1 MSFEAG
7 WSHTTYS
14 PVLLLLAGLLESL
27 LVVFLITSVRR
38 RTARHV
44 GKLLSVIVL
53 SPLPLLFLA
62 RGHLPLLSSGAVRFC
77 FGELGLVHVISFLL
91 PPTVGLFALFNLRPK
106 ALQEQG

>member
-14 PVLLLLAGLLESL
+14 PVLLFLAALLESL

-38 RTARHV
+38 KTAGRA

-62 RGHLPLLSSGAVRFC
+62 RGHLPLLSSWGASFC

-91 PPTVGLFALFNLRPK
+91 PPAVGLFTLFNLRSK

>member
-14 PVLLLLAGLLESL
+14 PFLFLLAALLESL
-27 LVVFLITSVRR
+27 LVAFLITAMRR
-38 RTARHV
+38 KTAGHA

-62 RGHLPLLSSGAVRFC
+62 RGHLPLLSSCQFLSWRARPGAR
-77 FGELGLVHVISFLL
+77 HQLL
-91 PPTVGLFALFNLRPK
+91 ATPYRWSLYPLQLRSK